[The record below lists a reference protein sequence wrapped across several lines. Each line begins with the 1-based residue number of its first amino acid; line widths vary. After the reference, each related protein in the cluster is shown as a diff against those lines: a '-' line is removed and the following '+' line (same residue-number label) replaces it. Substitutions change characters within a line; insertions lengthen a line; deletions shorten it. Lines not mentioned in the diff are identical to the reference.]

1 MLTTVLRLEAS
12 GRTGCAIAPLEIGVS
27 ERIPYLDGWPHY
39 RAGTAAEASLQA
51 PAPEEPVLQLE
62 LDSAGVEVV
71 PSPPRT
77 AERNL
82 RRLQEAHYGTA
93 RRVQWD
99 SAHSRLV
106 F

>member
-1 MLTTVLRLEAS
+1 MGHQMLTTVLRLEAS

-39 RAGTAAEASLQA
+39 RAGTAAEASLQ
-51 PAPEEPVLQLE
+51 